1 MFFVNG
7 ATFASWSPRLPEL
20 QDNLGI
26 SDAALGLTLLGSGVG
41 GLIASSFS
49 GWLVDRRGSRTMT
62 VLTSAAL
69 SLALPW
75 LAFAPTARIA
85 FVTLVVLGA
94 LDGLTDVSMNSQAVE
109 LQRRVGTSIITRFH
123 ALWSAGAVTG
133 GIVASRAAA
142 AGISLRSQL
151 LATTVVLVAATL
163 VASRWLLPD
172 RRRSAIAPV
181 ARAADEPRRARRM
194 LVHLFLV
201 GMAIALAELPPHDW
215 SALLLR
221 DRFDVTAGQAGLG
234 FVAVA
239 TGMLVGRLG
248 GDHATDR
255 FGLERTRRGGA
266 ALAALGIVVATLAP
280 TPIAAG
286 GGLLLTGIGLASL
299 FPLLFRAASDL
310 THGSHSGMAAF
321 SSGARMGFLCASP
334 LMGLIAE
341 AAGVAPALLVVAGT
355 AATTVAVSRLPRPAL
370 TVTPPA

>member
-1 MFFVNG
+1 
-7 ATFASWSPRLPEL
+7 
-20 QDNLGI
+20 
-26 SDAALGLTLLGSGVG
+26 
-41 GLIASSFS
+41 
-49 GWLVDRRGSRTMT
+49 
-62 VLTSAAL
+62 
-69 SLALPW
+69 
-75 LAFAPTARIA
+75 
-85 FVTLVVLGA
+85 
-94 LDGLTDVSMNSQAVE
+94 
-109 LQRRVGTSIITRFH
+109 
-123 ALWSAGAVTG
+123 
-133 GIVASRAAA
+133 
-142 AGISLRSQL
+142 
-151 LATTVVLVAATL
+151 
-163 VASRWLLPD
+163 
-172 RRRSAIAPV
+172 
-181 ARAADEPRRARRM
+181 M